1 MQMMAPEAAER
12 VMGAAQ
18 AMNVTMS
25 EGDKSNFVRAE
36 SAADLAGR
44 LLRQAQSKAQQRRSQ
59 GGQGRQRKRRRVS
72 GDNYFGRAV
81 MGGDVAIQ
89 RTYEVDKRYREAIL
103 NEIRSSDVTPEDKKL
118 LDKYLR
124 ETVR

>member
-1 MQMMAPEAAER
+1 
-12 VMGAAQ
+12 
-18 AMNVTMS
+18 
-25 EGDKSNFVRAE
+25 
-36 SAADLAGR
+36 
-44 LLRQAQSKAQQRRSQ
+44 
-59 GGQGRQRKRRRVS
+59 
-72 GDNYFGRAV
+72 